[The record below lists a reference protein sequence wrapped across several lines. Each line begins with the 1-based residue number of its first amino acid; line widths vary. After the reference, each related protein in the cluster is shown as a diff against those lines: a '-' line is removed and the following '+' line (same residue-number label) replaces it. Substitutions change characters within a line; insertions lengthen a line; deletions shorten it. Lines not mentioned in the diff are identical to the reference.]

1 MVKRAREAGQEKN
14 VWLAGAEGSI
24 LANKGRAKLLCACLL
39 LFSLTVTGC
48 RTLGPRT
55 ISRDRFDY
63 TSAISDSWKRQM
75 LLNLVKLRYSDAPVF
90 LDVSSIITQYSL
102 EATVSAS
109 ASWKEVL
116 AGDSQTLGAGG
127 RYVDR
132 PTITY
137 SPLTGEQF
145 TRNLLTPI
153 PPGAIF
159 SLIQAGWPID
169 RIFAVCVQSINGI
182 DNRAGTFAFSHE
194 ADPDFYR
201 LILGLR
207 RMQQTGG
214 VGLRVER
221 KEDKLDTIMFFER
234 PPDDPARE
242 DMATVRQ
249 LLGIASDANEF
260 TLAYGRLPKFPGELA
275 VLSRSILEILLEIST
290 HVDVPQADLDEG
302 RVMAVLAQSEDVTPD
317 VARVIQV
324 RCSEDKPTDAYVSVK
339 YRNQWFWVDD
349 RDPKSKAM
357 LTFLMIL
364 FSLTETDDPGSA
376 PLVTIPAG

>member
-1 MVKRAREAGQEKN
+1 MVIRTRETGPPVWARAGICAF
-14 VWLAGAEGSI
+14 
-24 LANKGRAKLLCACLL
+24 LCVCLL
-39 LFSLTVTGC
+39 LVSFTVAGC
-48 RTLGPRT
+48 RTVGPET
-55 ISRDRFDY
+55 IPRDRFDY

-102 EATVSAS
+102 ETSINGQVS
-109 ASWKEVL
+109 WHEL
-116 AGDSQTLGAGG
+116 LPGDSQALGASS

-159 SLIQAGWPID
+159 SLVQAGWPID
-169 RIFAVCVQSINGI
+169 RIFAVCVQSINGL
-182 DNRAGTFAFSHE
+182 DNRAGTLAFSRE

-201 LILGLR
+201 LISGLR
-207 RMQQTGG
+207 RTQQSGG
-214 VGLRVER
+214 VGMRVER
-221 KEDKLDTIMFFER
+221 RDDKLDTIMFFSR
-234 PPDDPARE
+234 PSNDEHTRGDRV
-242 DMATVRQ
+242 MIRQ
-249 LLGIASDANEF
+249 LLGLPSDANEV
-260 TLAYGRLPKFPGELA
+260 TVTYGRLPESPGELA
-275 VLSRSILEILLEIST
+275 VLSRSVMEILMEMST
-290 HVDVPQADLDEG
+290 HVDVPQTDVDEG
-302 RVMAVLAQSEDVTPD
+302 RVMPVLAKSAGVAPD
-317 VARVIQV
+317 LASIIQV

-339 YRNQWFWVDD
+339 YRDQWFWIDD
-349 RDPKSKAM
+349 RAPRSKGM

-364 FSLTETDDPGSA
+364 FSLTETGGPAGT

>member
-1 MVKRAREAGQEKN
+1 
-14 VWLAGAEGSI
+14 
-24 LANKGRAKLLCACLL
+24 
-39 LFSLTVTGC
+39 
-48 RTLGPRT
+48 
-55 ISRDRFDY
+55 
-63 TSAISDSWKRQM
+63 M

-102 EATVSAS
+102 ETSVNAR
-109 ASWKEVL
+109 ASWNEFFP
-116 AGDSQTLGAGG
+116 ADSQALGVTG

-159 SLIQAGWPID
+159 SLVQAGWPID
-169 RIFAVCVQSINGI
+169 RIFVVCVQSVNGI
-182 DNRAGTFAFSHE
+182 DNRAGTMALSRE

-201 LILGLR
+201 LISALR
-207 RMQQTGG
+207 RLQQSGG
-214 VGLRVER
+214 VGMRVER
-221 KEDKLDTIMFFER
+221 REDKLATIMFFEHPSDER
-234 PPDDPARE
+234 ARE

-249 LLGIASDANEF
+249 LLGLATDANEF
-260 TLAYGRLPKFPGELA
+260 ALVYGRLSKSPGELA
-275 VLSRSILEILLEIST
+275 VLSRSILEILMEMST
-290 HVDVPQADLDEG
+290 HVDVPQTDLDEG
-302 RVMAVLAQSEDVTPD
+302 RVLPVLAKSAGAVPE
-317 VARVIQV
+317 VASVIQV

-339 YRNQWFWVDD
+339 YRDHWFWIDD
-349 RDPKSKAM
+349 RDPRSKGM

-364 FSLTETDDPGSA
+364 FSLTETGGPAGT